1 MNYFPPSFLGK
12 RQSGA
17 TRGQSFELAAQGFH
31 WSKAQTLCSAHLSKP
46 VAAFPCCL
54 FKTTASTILN
64 SGSKWEWC
72 DEDGMLKTCLPLGKA
87 GNFAI
92 LSKKTLESEN
102 VLSPAEG
109 GFFFFLFFSS
119 TTCANA
125 CTISEVKRTKTPP
138 LSSAQ
143 VDSNRQ

>member
-109 GFFFFLFFSS
+109 GFFFFPFLLQHNVCQCLHHLRSEENENTTSQFS
-119 TTCANA
+119 
-125 CTISEVKRTKTPP
+125 PG
-138 LSSAQ
+138 
-143 VDSNRQ
+143 

>member
-1 MNYFPPSFLGK
+1 MSYFPPSFLRK

-17 TRGQSFELAAQGFH
+17 TRGQSFELATQGFCL
-31 WSKAQTLCSAHLSKP
+31 SEAQTLRSADLSKP

-54 FKTTASTILN
+54 FKNTASTILN

-109 GFFFFLFFSS
+109 GFFFSLFFSS